1 MGFLRR
7 LTEEDYLQHLY
18 ERDPARF
25 VALTV
30 IGLLAAAVAGL
41 VPVAVGIGSH
51 VLGLSL
57 EDFLAALGLIYI
69 PTTIVGVSFAIS
81 FRRGLRALRRPLAE
95 TKADDSLATE
105 TLATA
110 STLPADAAIALG
122 TRAFLLV
129 VPVASLVIPLLGDDL
144 SVSAVTQILIGS
156 LLSIAAVTAGAQ
168 LYLELACQPIRAAL
182 DRHQLGVE
190 GRALQLTGRLVIG
203 IAVTLFYAA
212 AITGAVFIDPDS
224 NGLFV
229 LFAVAAAISLVL
241 VGFGSLP
248 LSLTILHPIRRLITG
263 TKSVSA
269 GDLETEVPVTSSDEL
284 GELTASFNQMVG
296 DLRRRSEE
304 LRSSRARI
312 VTASDE
318 ARRSV
323 ERDLHDGAQ
332 QNLVLLSLK
341 LGMIEESLGADPSR
355 AGELLAESRA
365 DLQTALAELRDLAH
379 GIYPA
384 ALTSGGIAPAIKAAA
399 GRGAIAATIES
410 SGLGRYRPELEAAVY
425 FCCLEALQNAS
436 KYAGDGA
443 AATVRLE
450 ETEGW
455 LRFEVAD
462 DGAGFD
468 PSRGSAGAGLQNLA
482 DRIGALGGEVETE
495 SAPGQGTVVS
505 GAIPVQASV

>member
-25 VALTV
+25 VALAV
-30 IGLLAAAVAGL
+30 IGLLAAAAGAL

-57 EDFLAALGLIYI
+57 EEFLAALGLIYI

-81 FRRGLRALRRPLAE
+81 FRRRLRALRRPLAE

-229 LFAVAAAISLVL
+229 LFADCGRHLPGARRVRLVAA
-241 VGFGSLP
+241 
-248 LSLTILHPIRRLITG
+248 
-263 TKSVSA
+263 
-269 GDLETEVPVTSSDEL
+269 
-284 GELTASFNQMVG
+284 
-296 DLRRRSEE
+296 
-304 LRSSRARI
+304 
-312 VTASDE
+312 
-318 ARRSV
+318 
-323 ERDLHDGAQ
+323 
-332 QNLVLLSLK
+332 
-341 LGMIEESLGADPSR
+341 
-355 AGELLAESRA
+355 
-365 DLQTALAELRDLAH
+365 
-379 GIYPA
+379 
-384 ALTSGGIAPAIKAAA
+384 
-399 GRGAIAATIES
+399 
-410 SGLGRYRPELEAAVY
+410 
-425 FCCLEALQNAS
+425 
-436 KYAGDGA
+436 
-443 AATVRLE
+443 
-450 ETEGW
+450 
-455 LRFEVAD
+455 VAD
-462 DGAGFD
+462 DPASD
-468 PSRGSAGAGLQNLA
+468 
-482 DRIGALGGEVETE
+482 
-495 SAPGQGTVVS
+495 SAPDHRHQVGLRGRPQDRGPGDQLRRV
-505 GAIPVQASV
+505 G